1 MNIHEYQAKEL
12 LAKFGVAIPK
22 GIAAMSVEEAV
33 AAAKQAGFDGIEL
46 CIAESGVLTPST
58 DEATCRAYAAEAAAQ
73 GLALETVSRGFTR
86 LQEDGVIDV
95 TGRQVV
101 IRDLADYS
109 IEIPDAEECFV
120 PLLAVI
126 PLQLLAYYIAT
137 IKGCNVDQPR
147 NLAKSVTVE

>member
-1 MNIHEYQAKEL
+1 MYDKVVSNIHEIKARQ
-12 LAKFGVAIPK
+12 GRVVAI
-22 GIAAMSVEEAV
+22 V
-33 AAAKQAGFDGIEL
+33 
-46 CIAESGVLTPST
+46 T
-58 DEATCRAYAAEAAAQ
+58 
-73 GLALETVSRGFTR
+73 RGDT
-86 LQEDGVIDV
+86 
-95 TGRQVV
+95 V